1 MYKQKKLCRSRLIYL
16 GQSPKPDWHPNAFI
30 QYNKLDPQ
38 VPERLQQ
45 LPNAEP
51 LHVDLLFAPHLRSVL
66 TFSLAA
72 DDVAAGAEE
81 VRVLLLVPA
90 RVLVEV
96 EVVTGRVDVLRLVG
110 RVVELVA
117 AVEGAAE
124 ESTGAAL
131 DAAGV
136 EDEPEPGHLPNRGL
150 HPVPQWSALVPH
162 HPYCEQHSPSANP
175 AQVKPLAAPQ
185 DPSLETTRL
194 LGAEVGA
201 DADEDVRVP
210 VDAAADPEEGAPKR
224 WMYGVRLSSHIQF
237 PRHSTNLKKQR
248 QSCRTCQTQP
258 GSQFHSGRPCYR
270 SIRIGSSTRLGRNL
284 CCRCQ
289 SRHSCHHHLRFL
301 PRQVKPDVPPQVLS
315 VETAV
320 GVAADPLDVALPVPD
335 DVAVDPGA
343 EKEDEDATRPVA
355 ALRYQFASGSPR
367 HSPRVT
373 SL

>member
-1 MYKQKKLCRSRLIYL
+1 M
-16 GQSPKPDWHPNAFI
+16 
-30 QYNKLDPQ
+30 
-38 VPERLQQ
+38 
-45 LPNAEP
+45 
-51 LHVDLLFAPHLRSVL
+51 
-66 TFSLAA
+66 
-72 DDVAAGAEE
+72 
-81 VRVLLLVPA
+81 LLVPA

-110 RVVELVA
+110 RAVELVA

-185 DPSLETTRL
+185 DPSLETTRP
-194 LGAEVGA
+194 LGA
-201 DADEDVRVP
+201 
-210 VDAAADPEEGAPKR
+210 
-224 WMYGVRLSSHIQF
+224 GVRLSSHIQF

>member
-1 MYKQKKLCRSRLIYL
+1 
-16 GQSPKPDWHPNAFI
+16 
-30 QYNKLDPQ
+30 
-38 VPERLQQ
+38 
-45 LPNAEP
+45 
-51 LHVDLLFAPHLRSVL
+51 VL

-185 DPSLETTRL
+185 DPSLETTRP

-210 VDAAADPEEGAPKR
+210 VDAAADPEEGAPEEAEAELPHLPNPA
-224 WMYGVRLSSHIQF
+224 WQPVPQWPSVLPQYPYWEQ
-237 PRHSTNLKKQR
+237 HSPWAK
-248 QSCRTCQTQP
+248 
-258 GSQFHSGRPCYR
+258 
-270 SIRIGSSTRLGRNL
+270 
-284 CCRCQ
+284 
-289 SRHSCHHHLRFL
+289 